1 MAASS
6 VEEWKLKQQA
16 REQEQL
22 EAVRQELA
30 AAIAN
35 WVNSDAA
42 PYVTPIQR
50 LTLYRLQMPSEP
62 IRCIFEPGIAL
73 IVQGSK
79 RVLLGEETLS
89 YHAGQLLVTAVN
101 VPTIANI
108 TTASPEQPY
117 LALWMPIDLQAMAE
131 LMVEGN
137 LSPPRPQP
145 TSRGIAVGQANTAIL
160 KSFLRLIELLD
171 EPETIPVL
179 SPLILREILYRLL
192 MSDFGAHLWQI
203 STTGSQSHRIARA
216 IDWLQANFAKALR
229 VEELAASVQMSA
241 STFHHHF
248 KALTAM
254 SPLQYQKKLR
264 LHEARRLM
272 LNDRLDAATTAF
284 RVGYESASQFG
295 REYHRMFG
303 APPARDIMGLLQA
316 MGVEPSADENMQRI
330 DTLSA

>member
-1 MAASS
+1 MN
-6 VEEWKLKQQA
+6 QQPTETE
-16 REQEQL
+16 RL

-30 AAIAN
+30 AAIAK
-35 WVNSDAA
+35 WVGCATE

-50 LTLYRLQMPSEP
+50 LTLYQMKMPSEP

-79 RVLLGEETLS
+79 RVLLGEETIS

-101 VPTIANI
+101 VPTIANV
-108 TTASPEQPY
+108 TSASADRPY
-117 LALWMPIDLQAMAE
+117 QALWIPIDLQAMAA
-131 LMVEGN
+131 LMMEGN
-137 LSPPRPQP
+137 LPPPRSQP
-145 TSRGIAVGQANTAIL
+145 TSRGIAVGQANVAIL

-179 SPLILREILYRLL
+179 SPLVLREILYRLL
-192 MSDFGAHLWQI
+192 MSDYGAHLWQI
-203 STTGSQSHRIARA
+203 ATVGSQSHRIVHA
-216 IDWLQANFAKALR
+216 IDWLQANFSRTLR
-229 VEELAASVQMSA
+229 VEELAASVQMSS

-248 KALTAM
+248 RALTAM

-272 LNDRLDAATTAF
+272 LSDGLDAATTAF

-303 APPARDIMGLLQA
+303 APPARDIMGLRQA
-316 MGVEPSADENMQRI
+316 MVADVSVDGDVQRMKK
-330 DTLSA
+330 LSA